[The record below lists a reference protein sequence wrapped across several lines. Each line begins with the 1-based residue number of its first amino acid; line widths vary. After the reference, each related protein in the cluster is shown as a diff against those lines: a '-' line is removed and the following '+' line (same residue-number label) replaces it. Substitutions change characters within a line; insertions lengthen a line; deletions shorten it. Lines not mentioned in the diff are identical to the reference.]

1 MTSNLRS
8 RFKDKLRKRNKQTI
22 IFDKKETSQELTV
35 EIKIENNAEKQEK
48 INKKKL
54 LIEKGKLQQP
64 EEEENKK
71 NEKEIE
77 KINLRCKILKKIEK
91 NLQQKKDELE
101 IINSEIYVI
110 NKITNENK
118 TIKEIKEQQDRI
130 IKLQNKI
137 KAIKEQLKIYID
149 NDVINKA
156 IMLDEKSIIDDI
168 LDYKRMLEEEETLK
182 EDYETIKEYTY
193 IVEEI
198 DKINDRCIEL
208 DVKKRQEL
216 EKLNISEEQFR
227 EMQIKV
233 VEEDGT
239 VELIN
244 NMMEEQNKEIQ
255 EMDDNINKIEFKYE
269 YTYNYDLLNKLIS
282 LELKYLALLSLSPFK
297 SLLPSIAISTAATK
311 DMITMLS
318 SQKLIRT
325 EEKIIYYAQDYT
337 KNINDMTYKLDDI
350 EDMLNTSLDSIED
363 MKEKF
368 SNDFKSLNNPKFEEL
383 WLKIEKIEDLLK
395 DNMSK
400 VEIHRNKIN
409 KNKSKNNDKLKKV
422 LELNGN

>member
-1 MTSNLRS
+1 MANNLKS
-8 RFKDKLRKRNKQTI
+8 RFRDKLRRRNKQTI
-22 IFDKKETSQELTV
+22 ISDEKETKKVTNV
-35 EIKIENNAEKQEK
+35 EIKNENNTEKQEK
-48 INKKKL
+48 INEKEL
-54 LIEKGKLQQP
+54 LIEKENLQQHK
-64 EEEENKK
+64 EKTDKK
-71 NEKEIE
+71 DEKEIE

-101 IINSEIYVI
+101 IINSEIYAI
-110 NKITNENK
+110 NKITSENK
-118 TIKEIKEQQDRI
+118 TVEEIKEQQDRI

-137 KAIKEQLKIYID
+137 KSIKEQLKIYID

-208 DVKKRQEL
+208 DVKKQQEL

-239 VELIN
+239 LDLIN
-244 NMMEEQNKEIQ
+244 NMMEDQNKEIR
-255 EMDDNINKIEFKYE
+255 EMNDNINKIESKYE
-269 YTYNYDLLNKLIS
+269 YTYNYDMLNKLIS

-297 SLLPSIAISTAATK
+297 SLLPSIAISTVATK

-337 KNINDMTYKLDDI
+337 KNINDMTYKLDEI
-350 EDMLNTSLDSIED
+350 EDMLNTSLNSIED

-368 SNDFKSLNNPKFEEL
+368 SNDFKSQNNSKFEEL

-395 DNMSK
+395 NNMSK
-400 VEIHRNKIN
+400 VEIHRDKIN

>member
-1 MTSNLRS
+1 MASNLRS
-8 RFKDKLRKRNKQTI
+8 RFKDKLRRRNKQTI
-22 IFDKKETSQELTV
+22 ILDKKETSQELTV

-48 INKKKL
+48 INEKKL
-54 LIEKGKLQQP
+54 LIEKGKLQQS

-77 KINLRCKILKKIEK
+77 KINLKCKILKKIEK

-101 IINSEIYVI
+101 IINGEIYVI
-110 NKITNENK
+110 NKITSENK

-193 IVEEI
+193 IVGEI

-255 EMDDNINKIEFKYE
+255 EMDDNINKIESKYE

>member
-1 MTSNLRS
+1 MASNLRS
-8 RFKDKLRKRNKQTI
+8 RFKDKLRRRNKQTVI
-22 IFDKKETSQELTV
+22 LDKKETSQELTV

-48 INKKKL
+48 INEKKL

-118 TIKEIKEQQDRI
+118 TIKEIKEQQDRM

-208 DVKKRQEL
+208 DVKKQQEI

-244 NMMEEQNKEIQ
+244 NMMEEQNKEMQ
-255 EMDDNINKIEFKYE
+255 EMDDNINKIESKYE

-297 SLLPSIAISTAATK
+297 SLLPFIAISTAATK
-311 DMITMLS
+311 DMITMIS

-337 KNINDMTYKLDDI
+337 KNINDMTYKLDNI